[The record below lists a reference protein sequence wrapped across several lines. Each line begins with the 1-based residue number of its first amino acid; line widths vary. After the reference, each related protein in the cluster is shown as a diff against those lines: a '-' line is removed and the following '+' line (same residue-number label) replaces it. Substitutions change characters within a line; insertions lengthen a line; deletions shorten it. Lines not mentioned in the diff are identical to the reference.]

1 MNWNQQEILKVINVV
16 MTKQNSEYNDVN
28 KELGEYFGIT
38 PNAVVCSR
46 VSIMRCLQ
54 GFEPSSEKGDKK
66 GYNFGKTFTEVV
78 NDWFKFTYEGGLSR
92 NALAIKFN

>member
-1 MNWNQQEILKVINVV
+1 MKWTKESILTVISTVMDLSNEDYKV
-16 MTKQNSEYNDVN
+16 VN
-28 KELGEYFGIT
+28 NELGNHFGISSH
-38 PNAVVCSR
+38 AVKCSR

-66 GYNFGKTFTEVV
+66 GFNFGKLFTETV
-78 NDWFKFTYEGGLSR
+78 NEWYSNYEGGLSR